1 MMELCHITAGYGG
14 PPVLRDVSL
23 AFEPGKVTVLAGPNG
38 CGKSTLLRVAAR
50 LMAPERGEVRIEG
63 QDVSRL
69 SAKQF
74 ARLAALLPQSRPLPG
89 ITAGSLVLHGRFPYL
104 GYPRRYSR
112 EGPGG
117 GPPSHGAH
125 RCGRAGGVPMAHLSG
140 GQRQKVYLAMALAQD
155 TPVLLL
161 DEPTTFLDIAHQL
174 ELAETA
180 RTLAGEGKAVVMVLH
195 DLNLAPELR
204 TPGGGA
210 GGGTAAAGG
219 CAGGDLRLRRAGEGI
234 PGPGPQR
241 GDGEGGAAVPLQ
253 PAVRAEGGHP
263 ARFLV

>member
-14 PPVLRDVSL
+14 PPVLRNVSL
-23 AFEPGKVTVLAGPNG
+23 VFEPGKVTVLAGPNG

-104 GYPRRYSR
+104 GYPRRY
-112 EGPGG
+112 GPADRAAAR
-117 GPPSHGAH
+117 SAME
-125 RCGRAGGVPMAHLSG
+125 RAGVLELADRNVARLSG

-161 DEPTTFLDIAHQL
+161 DEPTTFLDIGCQL
-174 ELAETA
+174 ELARLMRETA
-180 RTLAGEGKAVVMVLH
+180 AEGKAVVMVLH
-195 DLNLAPELR
+195 DLNLALGCAHRVAVMEEGRLR
-204 TPGGGA
+204 AWGTPAEIYAGGA
-210 GGGTAAAGG
+210 LEEVFGVRVHRVELENGTEQY
-219 CAGGDLRLRRAGEGI
+219 LFT
-234 PGPGPQR
+234 QR
-241 GDGEGGAAVPLQ
+241 GL
-253 PAVRAEGGHP
+253 
-263 ARFLV
+263 